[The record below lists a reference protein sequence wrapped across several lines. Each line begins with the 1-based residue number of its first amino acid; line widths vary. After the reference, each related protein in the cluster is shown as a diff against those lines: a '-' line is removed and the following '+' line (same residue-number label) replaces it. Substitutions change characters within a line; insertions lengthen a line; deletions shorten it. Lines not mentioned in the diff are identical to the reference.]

1 MQKKALIVATVGRFL
16 SFEKNNI
23 RLLWEAGYTVHCA
36 TNFGRESGVDTVPDL
51 DAVRHQIDFSRAPF
65 SGTNVRAYRQLRALL
80 MS

>member
-36 TNFGRESGVDTVPDL
+36 TNFGRESGGGHG
-51 DAVRHQIDFSRAPF
+51 A
-65 SGTNVRAYRQLRALL
+65 
-80 MS
+80 